1 MLSEPLIAQNTDKRT
16 AGAANAAPRLSGVL
30 RLGKRTKELA
40 PTLAPGAI
48 VVINHAD
55 LDTVAARTLLA
66 ARPLAV
72 VNNALFVS
80 GRYPNRGPAVL
91 LDAGIA
97 LYERAAG
104 TDDLFDALRDGE
116 PATLSG
122 DALTQ
127 GTFQAHLSALSP
139 GELTARL
146 GAARANVND
155 ALSDFA
161 QNTLRYLD
169 REEERALLLDP
180 VTVPQTRTVLEKRA
194 VLIVVRGD
202 GYEEDLAQL
211 GLFLREQNPAVIAVD
226 GAADALIRRGVR
238 PDIILGDMD
247 SVSDAALKCG
257 AELMVHAYARPQN
270 SETVDAP
277 GLARV
282 QSLGLAAQTFPVA
295 GTSEDA
301 ALLLAY
307 ERGADLIVA
316 VGTHSH
322 LEDFLDKG
330 RGGMASTFLV
340 RLKVGSRLVDAR
352 GVSASVCTAATPRPA
367 DGDVG
372 GVRGISFGGAVGEYH
387 GRATYLAIAGGL
399 VATASRINSNQLPWR
414 ADKGTVNALCR
425 LRFAG
430 KTSMLRKSRF
440 ATGTGKQKIAC
451 PFGKNNKNV

>member
-1 MLSEPLIAQNTDKRT
+1 MRERTGHNPRIRNMRPHRFALLTTEKRADT
-16 AGAANAAPRLSGVL
+16 SASAVLPGMSGVV

-48 VVINHAD
+48 VVIHHAD

-72 VNNALFVS
+72 INNAPFVS

-97 LYERAAG
+97 LYERADG
-104 TDDLFDALRDGE
+104 TDNLFDLLRENE

-122 DALTQ
+122 DVLRQ
-127 GTFQAHLSALSP
+127 GSFHAPLSALSQD
-139 GELTARL
+139 ELSARL
-146 GAARANVND
+146 GEARANVNV

-169 REEERALLLDP
+169 REDERALLLDP
-180 VTVPQTRTVLEKRA
+180 VAVPETRTVIAGRA

-211 GLFLREQNPAVIAVD
+211 GLFLREQSPAVIAVD
-226 GAADALIRRGVR
+226 GAADALLSRGVR
-238 PDIILGDMD
+238 PDIVLGDMD
-247 SVSDAALKCG
+247 SISDAALKCG
-257 AELMVHAYARPQN
+257 AELIVHAYAKPKQ

-282 QSLGLAAQTFPVA
+282 HSLGLKAQTFPVA

-352 GVSASVCTAATPRPA
+352 GVSRLYARRQRLAPLMGTLAVCAAFPMVVLLANT
-367 DGDVG
+367 
-372 GVRGISFGGAVGEYH
+372 AVGQH
-387 GRATYLAIAGGL
+387 IWRSLMVWL
-399 VATASRINSNQLPWR
+399 QL
-414 ADKGTVNALCR
+414 
-425 LRFAG
+425 LRG
-430 KTSMLRKSRF
+430 
-440 ATGTGKQKIAC
+440 
-451 PFGKNNKNV
+451 

>member
-1 MLSEPLIAQNTDKRT
+1 MVQKGDYTIT
-16 AGAANAAPRLSGVL
+16 AKDGRVAPDTSLAPRGRVISGTL
-30 RLGKRTKELA
+30 RLGKRTKILA
-40 PTLAPGAI
+40 PTLAPGSI
-48 VVINHAD
+48 VLLDHSD
-55 LDTVAARTLLA
+55 LDSVAARTLIA

-72 VNNALFVS
+72 INNAAFVS
-80 GRYPNRGPAVL
+80 GRYPNRGPAL
-91 LDAGIA
+91 LLHAGIA
-97 LYERAAG
+97 LYERAES
-104 TDDLFDALRDGE
+104 TNDLFAMLRDGE
-116 PATLSG
+116 PVTIAGEMLEQSG
-122 DALTQ
+122 QKVPLTPF
-127 GTFQAHLSALSP
+127 TSAVLD
-139 GELTARL
+139 EKIR
-146 GAARANVND
+146 AARANLND

-180 VTVPQTRTVLEKRA
+180 VSVPETRTVLTGRA

-226 GAADALIRRGVR
+226 GAADALLTLGVR

-247 SVSDAALKCG
+247 SISDIGLKCG
-257 AELMVHAYARPQN
+257 AELIVHAYARPQSSGN
-270 SETVDAP
+270 SVAP
-277 GLARV
+277 GLERV
-282 QSLGLAAQTFPVA
+282 ESLNLQAQTFPVA

-352 GVSASVCTAATPRPA
+352 GVSRLYARRQRLAPLMVS
-367 DGDVG
+367 
-372 GVRGISFGGAVGEYH
+372 
-387 GRATYLAIAGGL
+387 LAICAAFPL
-399 VATASRINSNQLPWR
+399 VVLFANTSVGQHLWR
-414 ADKGTVNALCR
+414 SLVVWFR
-425 LRFAG
+425 LHF
-430 KTSMLRKSRF
+430 
-440 ATGTGKQKIAC
+440 
-451 PFGKNNKNV
+451 

>member
-1 MLSEPLIAQNTDKRT
+1 MRSQRFVLPPADKR
-16 AGAANAAPRLSGVL
+16 AEGVGSVAPGVSGTV

-40 PTLAPGAI
+40 PTLAPRAI
-48 VVINHAD
+48 VVIHHPD

-72 VNNALFVS
+72 VNNAPFVT

-97 LYERAAG
+97 LYERAPG
-104 TDDLFDALRDGE
+104 SDDLFDNLRDGE
-116 PATLSG
+116 PATVSG
-122 DALTQ
+122 VTLAQ
-127 GTFQAHLSALSP
+127 GTFRAALSP
-139 GELTARL
+139 LTQAELAVRL

-169 REEERALLLDP
+169 RDDERALLLDP
-180 VTVPQTRTVLEKRA
+180 VAVPETRTILAGRA
-194 VLIVVRGD
+194 VLLVVRGD

-226 GAADALIRRGVR
+226 GAADALLARGVR
-238 PDIILGDMD
+238 PDIVLGDMD
-247 SVSDAALKCG
+247 SISDSALKCG
-257 AELMVHAYARPQN
+257 AELIVHAYVKAGG
-270 SETVDAP
+270 SETANAP
-277 GLARV
+277 GLARIE
-282 QSLGLAAQTFPVA
+282 SLGLAAQTFPVA

-352 GVSASVCTAATPRPA
+352 GVSRLYARRQRLAPMMVTLAVCAAFPLAVLLANT
-367 DGDVG
+367 
-372 GVRGISFGGAVGEYH
+372 AVGQH
-387 GRATYLAIAGGL
+387 IWRSLMVWL
-399 VATASRINSNQLPWR
+399 QL
-414 ADKGTVNALCR
+414 
-425 LRFAG
+425 LR
-430 KTSMLRKSRF
+430 
-440 ATGTGKQKIAC
+440 
-451 PFGKNNKNV
+451 

>member
-1 MLSEPLIAQNTDKRT
+1 MPQRPAPNTTEKR
-16 AGAANAAPRLSGVL
+16 ASGAATVAAPRLSGTL

-66 ARPLAV
+66 ARPVAV
-72 VNNALFVS
+72 VNNAAFVS

-91 LDAGIA
+91 IEAGIA

-104 TDDLFDALRDGE
+104 TADLFDGLADGK
-116 PATLSG
+116 PAIITG
-122 DALTQ
+122 DILTQ
-127 GTFQAHLSALSP
+127 GGQAFALVPLSP
-139 GELTARL
+139 GELAVRL
-146 GAARANVND
+146 GAARANVNA

-161 QNTLRYLD
+161 QNTLRYLERD
-169 REEERALLLDP
+169 DERALLLDS
-180 VTVPQTRTVLEKRA
+180 VAVPETKTVLEKRA

-202 GYEEDLAQL
+202 GYEEDLGQL

-226 GAADALIRRGVR
+226 GAADALLARGVR

-257 AELMVHAYARPQN
+257 AELLVHAYARPQN
-270 SETVDAP
+270 AAPDAP

-282 QSLGLAAQTFPVA
+282 ESLGLAAQTFPVA

-352 GVSASVCTAATPRPA
+352 GVSRLYARRQRLAPLMLTLAVCAAFPMVVLLANTT
-367 DGDVG
+367 VG
-372 GVRGISFGGAVGEYH
+372 QHIWRSLVVWWQLVRG
-387 GRATYLAIAGGL
+387 
-399 VATASRINSNQLPWR
+399 
-414 ADKGTVNALCR
+414 
-425 LRFAG
+425 
-430 KTSMLRKSRF
+430 
-440 ATGTGKQKIAC
+440 
-451 PFGKNNKNV
+451 

>member
-1 MLSEPLIAQNTDKRT
+1 MVQKGGHTTGTGPGLGVPSASLTPRERGT
-16 AGAANAAPRLSGVL
+16 AGLL
-30 RLGKRTKELA
+30 RSGKRTKALA

-48 VVINHAD
+48 VVLDHPD
-55 LDTVAARTLLA
+55 LDSVAARTLIT

-72 VNNALFVS
+72 INNAPFVT
-80 GRYPNRGPAVL
+80 GRYPNRGPAL
-91 LDAGIA
+91 LLQAGIL
-97 LYERAAG
+97 LYERAEG
-104 TDDLFDALRDGE
+104 TEDLFSVLRDGE
-116 PATLSG
+116 AATIRETTLEQCGKMCSLISFSTATL
-122 DALTQ
+122 DERIVT
-127 GTFQAHLSALSP
+127 
-139 GELTARL
+139 
-146 GAARANVND
+146 ARANLND

-180 VTVPQTRTVLEKRA
+180 VSVPETRTALVDRA
-194 VLIVVRGD
+194 VLIVIRGD

-226 GAADALIRRGVR
+226 GAADALLALGVR

-247 SVSDAALKCG
+247 SISDAGLKCG
-257 AELMVHAYARPQN
+257 AELIVHAYTRTQITGGSA
-270 SETVDAP
+270 AP
-277 GLARV
+277 GLDRV
-282 QSLGLAAQTFPVA
+282 HSLQLEAQTFPVA

-352 GVSASVCTAATPRPA
+352 GVSRLYARRQRLAPLMVSLAVCAAFPLVVLFANTSVGQHLWR
-367 DGDVG
+367 
-372 GVRGISFGGAVGEYH
+372 S
-387 GRATYLAIAGGL
+387 L
-399 VATASRINSNQLPWR
+399 VVWL
-414 ADKGTVNALCR
+414 R
-425 LRFAG
+425 LRFG
-430 KTSMLRKSRF
+430 
-440 ATGTGKQKIAC
+440 
-451 PFGKNNKNV
+451 